1 MSNITCATS
10 GSVLTIAFD
19 RPEKMNALTRDMY
32 ADLARALNDAA
43 GDFAIRAVILTSTGD
58 HFTAGNDIRDF
69 MEHPPTTEDST
80 VAAFLGAILE
90 FPKPLVA
97 AVKGNAV
104 GVGTTMLLHC
114 DVVVADPGAHFS
126 MPFVSL
132 GLVPEAGSSL
142 LFPALVGY
150 QRAAKIFMTGE
161 TFSAESGL
169 AVGKAVALTKP
180 AQLQAAEI
188 KYQVDLSGDEYIGVV
203 TDETFSAES
212 AKEMGLVAE
221 ISADPIVEAMKIA
234 TQIAAQPPTAI
245 INTKALIKASKHDA
259 VAAVMKAEFEL
270 FSLALTS
277 EEAMEAFMNFMAKK
291 AADKEKGGK

>member
-1 MSNITCATS
+1 MSNITCTSS

-126 MPFVSL
+126 MPFASL

-150 QRAAKIFMTGE
+150 QRAAKIFMTG
-161 TFSAESGL
+161 
-169 AVGKAVALTKP
+169 
-180 AQLQAAEI
+180 
-188 KYQVDLSGDEYIGVV
+188 
-203 TDETFSAES
+203 ETFSAES

>member
-1 MSNITCATS
+1 MSNITTS
-10 GSVLTIAFD
+10 SVDGVLTISLD

-32 ADLARALNDAA
+32 ADLAKNLNEAA
-43 GDFAIRAVILTSTGD
+43 GDFGIRAVILTSAGD
-58 HFTAGNDIRDF
+58 HFTAGNDIKDF
-69 MEHPPTTEDST
+69 MEHPPTSEDST

-90 FPKPLVA
+90 FPKPLLA
-97 AVKGNAV
+97 AVKGNAI

-114 DVVVADPGAHFS
+114 DVVVADPHSNFS

-161 TFSAESGL
+161 TFSAE
-169 AVGKAVALTKP
+169 
-180 AQLQAAEI
+180 AAR
-188 KYQVDLSGDEYIGVV
+188 
-203 TDETFSAES
+203 
-212 AKEMGLVAE
+212 EMGLVAE
-221 ISADPIVEAMKIA
+221 ISDDSYESALKIA
-234 TQIAAQPPTAI
+234 KQIAQQPPTAI

-270 FSLALTS
+270 FAMALTS
-277 EEAMEAFMNFMAKK
+277 DEAMEAFMKFMAKK
-291 AADKEKGGK
+291 AADKEKGEK